1 LTYHNAKIGGVIWQK
16 APSKMKLVTPDIQND
31 IVHIVFDE
39 TTNKIIEELG
49 EELFSMLVDKFSDV
63 FRKEQI
69 DLRFISKQESIV

>member
-1 LTYHNAKIGGVIWQK
+1 
-16 APSKMKLVTPDIQND
+16 MKLVTPDIQND

-63 FRKEQI
+63 SRKEQI